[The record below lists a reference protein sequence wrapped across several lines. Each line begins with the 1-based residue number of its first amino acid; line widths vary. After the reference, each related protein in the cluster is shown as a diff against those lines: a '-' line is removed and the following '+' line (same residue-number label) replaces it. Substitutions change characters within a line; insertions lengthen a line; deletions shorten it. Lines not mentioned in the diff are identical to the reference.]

1 MQPESKKHLSIKHL
15 SILAAVAAAFFLAGM
30 RPDDELAFFL
40 ELLPVVVG
48 CLVLLL
54 TYRRFR
60 FTTFVY
66 GLMAFQIMVAL
77 VGAHYTSDGVP
88 GFSWLQEQGIFVRNN
103 YDKFG
108 HFIQGFVPAMII
120 REILLR
126 KTALQSGRIFNTMIV
141 SVALATSALYEISE
155 YGAAVTLGADANE
168 FLGMQGFIWDTQT
181 DMLFAFVGAISAL
194 LLLSRRHDR
203 ALGRTCFVRHSPE
216 LEDLKPKTV
225 RISFISEGF
234 NRAFA
239 RSLSGRIDAKDET
252 GNGGYRNGKE
262 DRGERESKIPARR

>member
-1 MQPESKKHLSIKHL
+1 MQPESKKHLSI
-15 SILAAVAAAFFLAGM
+15 LAAVIAAFFLAGM

-108 HFIQGFVPAMII
+108 HFIQGFVPAIII

-126 KTALQSGRIFNTMIV
+126 RTKMERGGIFNTVIV
-141 SVALATSALYEISE
+141 SVALAASALYEILE
-155 YGAAVTLGADANE
+155 YGAAVALGADANE

-181 DMLFAFVGAISAL
+181 DMLFAMTGAIMAL

-203 ALGRTCFVRHSPE
+203 ALQN
-216 LEDLKPKTV
+216 LKPKIV
-225 RISFISEGF
+225 RISFITEGF

-252 GNGGYRNGKE
+252 GNGGYAHGKK